1 MVVPGDEQ
9 VTNRHKTHSSA
20 FHSDFMNT
28 DKGPDKCQPNTYKT
42 ILIVLSTRKYQTEN
56 PS

>member
-1 MVVPGDEQ
+1 MVVLGDEQ
-9 VTNRHKTHSSA
+9 VTNRHNSHSSA

-28 DKGPDKCQPNTYKT
+28 DKGPDKCQPNTHKT